1 MSEGGL
7 ILRGVYEF
15 DRVKNFG
22 VKKIFRNFFH
32 DWDFTL
38 LLSSFVLW
46 KIFIMELNQLLE
58 KLNLSDKDGLFSNAD
73 LSDSKTDFLPNRLQ
87 DSLLKINPDY
97 FFCINNEPLI
107 LFFHNPE
114 NLDLL
119 EKQIWNFNQTPIV
132 FIISQNQIQIKNGFN
147 FLKNAGLNDL
157 TDSKNISDFDY
168 FKLVTGELWEKYKS
182 NFDSRKRIDNYLLNN
197 IESARS
203 ILINKGLDSNVA
215 NSLIGRVIF
224 IRYLIDRKVEL
235 NKYEILSKEQFYEIL
250 KNKKHT
256 YKLFKQ
262 LRNDFNGNLF
272 PLEFIINNS
281 TVNEEDSVTEEHL
294 SVIISLLNGDKLIS
308 NKKSE
313 IQLSFFDI
321 YDFSIIPIEFVSNV
335 YEKFIGRS
343 NQAEQGA
350 YYTPLF
356 LVDYIQKQTV
366 TEYFNLNTGQ
376 YNCRVLDPACG
387 SGVFLVET
395 LRQIILQYRLINPN
409 YSDSLEDYKSELK
422 HLLTENIF
430 GIDKDENAIKV
441 AIFSLYITLLDY
453 LEPSSI
459 VGFQFPLLLGTN
471 FFVADFFD
479 LDAEYNNIIKN
490 KHFQFILG
498 NPPWGKVED
507 SVKLYESYWKDK
519 EKIEKTDI
527 KVTDKQI
534 SQVFLIRVKDFSFD
548 ESALIVTSKVLYNIN
563 AKDYRKYL
571 LTNFKFRQVFELSP
585 IAEKIFNVSNDSS
598 IEPAVVLF
606 YKVLEKDEDF
616 KNNLITHISV
626 KPNYF
631 FNTLKL
637 LVIEKFD
644 VKEVFQSLFLDYDWI
659 WKTLVFGNILDFYFL
674 KRLKDKGVFKSI
686 NDVVSNTS
694 HFIKGQGLKFKDGKR
709 KINTSEF
716 KNYKFIGSLEKK
728 IDKNGNEKDTTTNYN
743 KILKQYYIT
752 KNLPKWDSRD
762 VGYFPDDSRIFNSPT
777 LLITGGITTEYK
789 CVSAIMYE
797 DALFKSS
804 LTAIKAINNDGID
817 KLKSICALLNSTFFS
832 YYILSSGSSAGIERK
847 ESHDEEK
854 WGMPFSTN
862 NEIINLVSQMEKLL
876 NDHYESILNNES
888 IKLEIANIYNEIDN
902 QIFYSYNLSSLER
915 SLIDYSANISIP
927 LRTGKKYDEIF
938 KRIVYK
944 DLVLENYAKIFIDN
958 FGAIYNKEGHFFE
971 AEIIHSN
978 HTIAMYF
985 RVIPNKSKSSK
996 KIIWSQKGY
1005 KDLLS
1010 TFSRLSFENVG
1021 QNLFIQ
1027 KDIKGFENDGF
1038 YVIKPNEYKSW
1049 HPALAYLDLSEFIE
1063 ALHNSKPN
1071 IDE

>member
-1 MSEGGL
+1 MQIDS
-7 ILRGVYEF
+7 V
-15 DRVKNFG
+15 
-22 VKKIFRNFFH
+22 
-32 DWDFTL
+32 
-38 LLSSFVLW
+38 
-46 KIFIMELNQLLE
+46 LE
-58 KLNLSDKDGLFSNAD
+58 KLNLLDKDGLFYLSEIKLNEFNIVSNRI
-73 LSDSKTDFLPNRLQ
+73 KET
-87 DSLLKINPDY
+87 LLKLQPNAI
-97 FFCINNEPLI
+97 FCINNEPLI
-107 LFFHNPE
+107 LFFDNPQ
-114 NLDLL
+114 NIDLL

-147 FLKNAGLNDL
+147 FVKNTGLNNL
-157 TDSKNISDFDY
+157 TDSNNISDFDY
-168 FKLVTGELWEKYKS
+168 FKLITGESWEKYKS
-182 NFDSRKRIDNYLLNN
+182 KFESKKRIDNYLLSN

-203 ILINKGLDSNVA
+203 ILINKYLDKNIA
-215 NSLIGRVIF
+215 YNIANNITNSLIGRVIF

-250 KNKKHT
+250 KNRKT
-256 YKLFKQ
+256 AYKLFKQ

-272 PLEFIINNS
+272 PLEFLVDNVKI
-281 TVNEEDSVTEEHL
+281 NEEDFVFEEHL
-294 SVIISLLNGDKLIS
+294 EVIISLLSGNKLIS
-308 NKKSE
+308 LNKKSE
-313 IQLSFFDI
+313 IQFSFFDI

-366 TEYFNLNTGQ
+366 TEYFNLNKNQ

-395 LRQIILQYRLINPN
+395 LRQIIIQYRLLNPN
-409 YSDSLEDYKSELK
+409 YSDSLDNYKNELK
-422 HLLTENIF
+422 TLLKENIF
-430 GIDKDENAIKV
+430 GIDKDESAIKV

-459 VGFQFPLLLGTN
+459 VGFQFPALLGTN

-479 LDAEYNNIIKN
+479 LNADYNKIIKN

-507 SVKLYESYWKDK
+507 SVKLYESYWKEK
-519 EKIEKTDI
+519 EKIENTEI

-548 ESALIVTSKVLYNIN
+548 ESVLIVTSKVLYNIN
-563 AKDYRKYL
+563 AKDYRRYL
-571 LTNFKFRQVFELSP
+571 LTNFKFRQVFELSS
-585 IAEKIFNVSNDSS
+585 IAEKIFNVSNDAS

-606 YKVLEKDEDF
+606 YKVLDKNEDI

-674 KRLKDKGVFKSI
+674 KRLKDKNVFNSI
-686 NDVVSNTS
+686 DDVVSNTS
-694 HFIKGQGLKFKDGKR
+694 HFIKGQGLKFKDGNR

-716 KNYKFIGSLEKK
+716 NNYKFIGSLEKK

-743 KILKQYYIT
+743 KILRQYYIT
-752 KNLPKWDSRD
+752 KNLPKWDNRD
-762 VGYFPDDSRIFNSPT
+762 VGYFPDDKRIFNSPT

-789 CVSAIMYE
+789 CVSALMYE

-804 LTAIKAINNDGID
+804 LTAIKAINNEGID
-817 KLKSICALLNSTFFS
+817 ELKSICALLNSTFFS
-832 YYILSSGSSAGIERK
+832 YYILLSGSSAGIERK

-854 WGMPFSTN
+854 WAMPYSTN
-862 NEIINLVSQMEKLL
+862 NEIINLVSQTEKLL
-876 NDHYESILNNES
+876 KDDYESILNDES
-888 IKLEIANIYNEIDN
+888 IKLELTNIYNEIDN

-915 SLIDYSANISIP
+915 SLIDYAANISIP
-927 LRTGKKYDEIF
+927 LRTGKNYENVFNKLLF
-938 KRIVYK
+938 KTS
-944 DLVLENYAKIFIDN
+944 LLEDYAKIFLN
-958 FGAIYNKEGHFFE
+958 HFGTIYNKEGYFFE
-971 AEIIHSN
+971 IEIIHSN

-985 RVIPNKSKSSK
+985 RVIPNKSKSPK
-996 KIIWSQKGY
+996 RIIWSQKGY
-1005 KDLLS
+1005 KELLS
-1010 TFSRLSFENVG
+1010 TFTRLSFENVG

-1027 KDIKGFENDGF
+1027 KDIKGFEKDGF

-1063 ALHNSKPN
+1063 ALNNSKPE

>member
-1 MSEGGL
+1 M
-7 ILRGVYEF
+7 
-15 DRVKNFG
+15 
-22 VKKIFRNFFH
+22 
-32 DWDFTL
+32 L
-38 LLSSFVLW
+38 LKS
-46 KIFIMELNQLLE
+46 LLD
-58 KLNLSDKDGLFSNAD
+58 KLHLLDKDGLFFYDD
-73 LSDSKTDFLPNRLQ
+73 LSDEKTDFLSIRIKKT
-87 DSLLKINPDY
+87 LLDHVKPDAI
-97 FFCINNEPLI
+97 FCINNEPLI
-107 LFFHNPE
+107 LFFENPQ
-114 NLDLL
+114 NIDLL
-119 EKQIWNFNQTPIV
+119 ENQIWNFNQTPIV
-132 FIISQNQIQIKNGFN
+132 FIIHENQIQIKNGFN
-147 FLKNAGLNDL
+147 YVKNTGLNDL
-157 TDSKNISDFDY
+157 TDSNNISDFDY
-168 FKLVTGELWEKYKS
+168 FKLITGESWEKYKS
-182 NFDSRKRIDNYLLNN
+182 NFDSRKRIDNYLLSN
-197 IESARS
+197 IESARN
-203 ILINKGLDSNVA
+203 ILINKYLDQNITQNIANNIA
-215 NSLIGRVIF
+215 NSIIGRVIF

-250 KNKKHT
+250 KVKKT
-256 YKLFKQ
+256 AYRLFRQ

-272 PLEFIINNS
+272 PLEFDIDGI
-281 TVNEEDSVTEEHL
+281 TVNEEDFVNEEHL
-294 SVIISLLNGDKLIS
+294 EVIINLLNGNKLIS
-308 NKKSE
+308 FNKKSVV
-313 IQLSFFDI
+313 QFSFFDI

-343 NQAEQGA
+343 NQAQQGA

-366 TEYFNLNTGQ
+366 TDYFKLNKSE

-395 LRQIILQYRLINPN
+395 LRQVILQYRLLNPN
-409 YSDSLEDYKSELK
+409 YSDSLADYKNTLQT
-422 HLLTENIF
+422 LLTENIF

-459 VGFQFPLLLGTN
+459 VGFQFPPLIGTN

-479 LDAEYNNIIKN
+479 LNADYNNIIKN

-498 NPPWGKVED
+498 NPPWGKVGD

-519 EKIEKTDI
+519 EKIEKVDI

-548 ESALIVTSKVLYNIN
+548 ESALIVTSKILYNIN
-563 AKDYRKYL
+563 AKDYRRYL
-571 LTNFKFRQVFELSP
+571 LTNFKFRQVFELSS

-606 YKVLEKDEDF
+606 YKVLDKYDDF
-616 KNNLITHISV
+616 KSNLITHISV

-674 KRLKDKGVFKSI
+674 KRLKDKNAFNSI
-686 NDVVSNTS
+686 DDVVSNTS
-694 HFIKGQGLKFKDGKR
+694 HFIKGQGLKFKDDNR
-709 KINTSEF
+709 KIDTSEF
-716 KNYKFIGSLEKK
+716 NNYKFIGSLEKK
-728 IDKNGNEKDTTTNYN
+728 IDRNGNEKDATTNYN
-743 KILKQYYIT
+743 KILRQYYIT
-752 KNLPKWDSRD
+752 KNLPKWDNRD
-762 VGYFPDDSRIFNSPT
+762 VGYFPDDKRIFNSPT

-804 LTAIKAINNDGID
+804 LTAIKAINNEGIGE
-817 KLKSICALLNSTFFS
+817 LKSICALLNSTFFS
-832 YYILSSGSSAGIERK
+832 YYILTSGSSAGIERK

-862 NEIINLVSQMEKLL
+862 NEIINLVSQTEKLL
-876 NDHYESILNNES
+876 NDDYESILNDES
-888 IKLEIANIYNEIDN
+888 KKLELANIYNEIDN
-902 QIFYSYNLSSLER
+902 QIFFSYNLSSLER
-915 SLIDYSANISIP
+915 SLINYAVNISIP
-927 LRTGKKYDEIF
+927 LRTGKKYENVFSRLPFESMI
-938 KRIVYK
+938 
-944 DLVLENYAKIFIDN
+944 LEEYAKIFVSH
-958 FGAIYNKEGHFFE
+958 FGAIYNQEGYFFE
-971 AEIIHSN
+971 VEIIHSK

-985 RVIPNKSKSSK
+985 RVVANKSKSEK

-1005 KDLLS
+1005 KQLLN
-1010 TFSRLSFENVG
+1010 TFTRLSFENVG

-1063 ALHNSKPN
+1063 ALHNSKSN
-1071 IDE
+1071 IDG

>member
-1 MSEGGL
+1 M
-7 ILRGVYEF
+7 
-15 DRVKNFG
+15 
-22 VKKIFRNFFH
+22 
-32 DWDFTL
+32 
-38 LLSSFVLW
+38 
-46 KIFIMELNQLLE
+46 QLDSVLE
-58 KLNLSDKDGLFSNAD
+58 KLNLLDKDGLFYLPEIKLKEFNIVSNRI
-73 LSDSKTDFLPNRLQ
+73 KET
-87 DSLLKINPDY
+87 LLKLQPDAI
-97 FFCINNEPLI
+97 FCINNEPLI
-107 LFFHNPE
+107 LFFENPQ

-147 FLKNAGLNDL
+147 FVKNAGLNDL
-157 TDSKNISDFDY
+157 TDSNNINDFDY
-168 FKLVTGELWEKYKS
+168 FKLVTGESWEKYKS
-182 NFDSRKRIDNYLLNN
+182 KFDSRKRIDNYLLNN
-197 IESARS
+197 IESARN

-250 KNKKHT
+250 KNKKTT

-272 PLEFIINNS
+272 PLEFISNNV
-281 TVNEEDSVTEEHL
+281 TVNEEDFVTEEHL
-294 SVIISLLNGDKLIS
+294 SVIINLLNGDKLIS
-308 NKKSE
+308 LNKKSE

-335 YEKFIGRS
+335 YEKFIGKS

-409 YSDSLEDYKSELK
+409 YSDSLEDYKGELK
-422 HLLTENIF
+422 SLLTENIF

-459 VGFQFPLLLGTN
+459 VGFQFPALLGTN

-479 LDAEYNNIIKN
+479 LDAEYNNIIKS

-507 SVKLYESYWKDK
+507 SVKLYESYWKEK

-563 AKDYRKYL
+563 AKDYRRYL
-571 LTNFKFRQVFELSP
+571 LTNFKFRQVFELSSV
-585 IAEKIFNVSNDSS
+585 AEKIFNVSNDSS

-637 LVIEKFD
+637 LIIEKYD
-644 VKEVFQSLFLDYDWI
+644 IKEIYQNYFLDYDWI
-659 WKTLVFGNILDFYFL
+659 WKTLVFGNILDFYFI
-674 KRLKDKGVFKSI
+674 KRLK
-686 NDVVSNTS
+686 NDFLPVNDILPSEK
-694 HFIKGQGLKFKDGKR
+694 FIKHGGLKRKDGKN
-709 KINTSEF
+709 KYSTINLIGKPFVDTSKKEL
-716 KNYKFIGSLEKK
+716 KNYI
-728 IDKNGNEKDTTTNYN
+728 
-743 KILKQYYIT
+743 IT
-752 KNLPKWDSRD
+752 KNKFWNEDVVGFLPDENIFKAPVLLTKKGTNSDYLSIACLSIIDCVFTDS
-762 VGYFPDDSRIFNSPT
+762 VF
-777 LLITGGITTEYK
+777 
-789 CVSAIMYE
+789 
-797 DALFKSS
+797 
-804 LTAIKAINNDGID
+804 AIKAINHEDID
-817 KLKSICALLNSTFFS
+817 TLKSLEAIYNSRFFS
-832 YYILSSGSSAGIERK
+832 SYLMLTASSLGIERK
-847 ESHDEEK
+847 QVHIEEK
-854 WGMPFSTN
+854 LNTPFVIS
-862 NEIINLVSQMEKLL
+862 ELLIQYIDDLKIELEKVH
-876 NDHYESILNNES
+876 NSILYNPFDLDNKNLIIDKIE
-888 IKLEIANIYNEIDN
+888 KELEKNYGISKQEKA
-902 QIFYSYNLSSLER
+902 LL
-915 SLIDYSANISIP
+915 DYSANISIP
-927 LRTGKKYDEIF
+927 LRIGRKYDEIF

-944 DLVLENYAKIFIDN
+944 DLVLENYAKIFIDH
-958 FGAIYNKEGHFFE
+958 FGAIYNKDEHFFE
-971 AEIIHSN
+971 VEIIHSN

-985 RVIPNKSKSSK
+985 RVIPNKSKSAK

-1010 TFSRLSFENVG
+1010 SFSRLSFENVG

>member
-1 MSEGGL
+1 MQINS
-7 ILRGVYEF
+7 V
-15 DRVKNFG
+15 
-22 VKKIFRNFFH
+22 
-32 DWDFTL
+32 
-38 LLSSFVLW
+38 
-46 KIFIMELNQLLE
+46 LE
-58 KLNLSDKDGLFSNAD
+58 KLDLLDKDGLFY
-73 LSDSKTDFLPNRLQ
+73 LSDIKLKQFSIVSNRIKET
-87 DSLLKINPDY
+87 LLKLSPDAV
-97 FFCINNEPLI
+97 FCINNEPLI
-107 LFFHNPE
+107 LFFENPQ

-119 EKQIWNFNQTPIV
+119 EQQIWNFNQTPII

-147 FLKNAGLNDL
+147 FVKNAGLNDL
-157 TDSKNISDFDY
+157 TDSNNISDFDY
-168 FKLVTGELWEKYKS
+168 FKLITGESWEKYKS
-182 NFDSRKRIDNYLLNN
+182 KFDSRKRIDNYLLSN

-203 ILINKGLDSNVA
+203 ILLNKFLDKNITYNVANSIA

-250 KNKKHT
+250 KNKKT
-256 YKLFKQ
+256 AYKLFKQ

-272 PLEFIINNS
+272 PLEFIVDNDA
-281 TVNEEDSVTEEHL
+281 VNEEDFVSEDSLE
-294 SVIISLLNGDKLIS
+294 VIISLLNGDKLTS
-308 NKKSE
+308 LNKKSE

-366 TEYFNLNTGQ
+366 TEYFNLNTEQ

-387 SGVFLVET
+387 SGIFLVET

-409 YSDSLEDYKSELK
+409 YSDSLDDYKEELK
-422 HLLTENIF
+422 YLLTENIF
-430 GIDKDENAIKV
+430 GVDKDENAIKV

-459 VGFQFPLLLGTN
+459 VGFQFPALLGTN

-479 LDAEYNNIIKN
+479 LNADYNNIIKN

-507 SVKLYESYWKDK
+507 SVKLYESYWKEK

-563 AKDYRKYL
+563 AKDYRRYL
-571 LTNFKFRQVFELSP
+571 LTNFKFRQVFELSS

-644 VKEVFQSLFLDYDWI
+644 VKEVFQSLFLDFDWI
-659 WKTLVFGNILDFYFL
+659 WKTLVFGNILDFYFI
-674 KRLKDKGVFKSI
+674 KRLK
-686 NDVVSNTS
+686 NDFLTVNDTLPSEK
-694 HFIKGQGLKFKDGKR
+694 FIKYGGLKRKDGKNNSSTVNLIG
-709 KINTSEF
+709 KPFVDTSKKEL
-716 KNYKFIGSLEKK
+716 KNYL
-728 IDKNGNEKDTTTNYN
+728 
-743 KILKQYYIT
+743 IT
-752 KNLPKWDSRD
+752 KNKLWNEEVVGFLPDENIFKAPVLLTKKGTNSDYLSIACLSTVDCVFTDS
-762 VGYFPDDSRIFNSPT
+762 VF
-777 LLITGGITTEYK
+777 
-789 CVSAIMYE
+789 
-797 DALFKSS
+797 
-804 LTAIKAINNDGID
+804 AIKAINDEDVDI
-817 KLKSICALLNSTFFS
+817 LKSLEAIYNSKFFS
-832 YYILSSGSSAGIERK
+832 SYLMLTASSLGIERK
-847 ESHDEEK
+847 QVHID
-854 WGMPFSTN
+854 
-862 NEIINLVSQMEKLL
+862 EKLNTPYVTSEL
-876 NDHYESILNNES
+876 LIQHIDELKIEMNKVHDSILYNPFDLDVTNIILEKIENELKKNYLIS
-888 IKLEIANIYNEIDN
+888 KQEKALLN
-902 QIFYSYNLSSLER
+902 YSE
-915 SLIDYSANISIP
+915 NISIP
-927 LRTGKKYDEIF
+927 LRTGKKYNEIF
-938 KRIVYK
+938 KRVVYK
-944 DLVLENYAKIFIDN
+944 NSVLEEYAKIFLN
-958 FGAIYNKEGHFFE
+958 HFGAIYNKEGHFFE
-971 AEIIHSN
+971 VEIIYSN

-1010 TFSRLSFENVG
+1010 TFSRLNFENVG

-1063 ALHNSKPN
+1063 ALHNSNSN
-1071 IDE
+1071 IDG

>member
-1 MSEGGL
+1 MQIDS
-7 ILRGVYEF
+7 V
-15 DRVKNFG
+15 
-22 VKKIFRNFFH
+22 
-32 DWDFTL
+32 
-38 LLSSFVLW
+38 
-46 KIFIMELNQLLE
+46 LE
-58 KLNLSDKDGLFSNAD
+58 KLNLLGKDGLFY
-73 LSDSKTDFLPNRLQ
+73 LSDIKLKEFNIVSNRIKETLLKLLPNA
-87 DSLLKINPDY
+87 I
-97 FFCINNEPLI
+97 FCINNEPLI
-107 LFFHNPE
+107 LFFDNPKD
-114 NLDLL
+114 LDLL

-132 FIISQNQIQIKNGFN
+132 FIISKNQIQIKNGFN
-147 FLKNAGLNDL
+147 FVKNTGLNDL
-157 TDSKNISDFDY
+157 TDSNNISDFDY
-168 FKLVTGELWEKYKS
+168 FKLITGESWEKYKS
-182 NFDSRKRIDNYLLNN
+182 KFDSRKRIDSYLLSN
-197 IESARS
+197 IESARN

-250 KNKKHT
+250 KNKDSA

-272 PLEFIINNS
+272 PLEFFINGI
-281 TVNEEDSVTEEHL
+281 TVNEEDLVDEEHL
-294 SVIISLLNGDKLIS
+294 DVIISLLNGDKLIS
-308 NKKSE
+308 LNKKSE

-356 LVDYIQKQTV
+356 LVDYIQKETV
-366 TEYFNLNTGQ
+366 TEYFNSNSKL

-395 LRQIILQYRLINPN
+395 LRQIILQYKLINPTYN
-409 YSDSLEDYKSELK
+409 DSLDSYKEELK
-422 HLLTENIF
+422 LLLTENIF

-459 VGFQFPLLLGTN
+459 VGFQFPTLLGTN

-479 LDAEYNNIIKN
+479 LDAEYNNILKN

-498 NPPWGKVED
+498 NPPWGKVAD

-519 EKIEKTDI
+519 EKNEKIDI

-548 ESALIVTSKVLYNIN
+548 ESALIVTSKILYNIN
-563 AKDYRKYL
+563 AKDYRRYL
-571 LTNFKFRQVFELSP
+571 LSNFKFRQVFELSS

-606 YKVLEKDEDF
+606 YKVLEKDEEL
-616 KNNLITHISV
+616 KSNLITHISV

-644 VKEVFQSLFLDYDWI
+644 IKEVFQNLFLDYDWI

-674 KRLKDKGVFKSI
+674 KRLKDKNTFETI
-686 NDVVSNTS
+686 NDIVSNTS

-709 KINTSEF
+709 KIDTSEF
-716 KNYKFIGSLEKK
+716 SNYKFIGSLERTF
-728 IDKNGNEKDTTTNYN
+728 DKNGNVKDTTTNYN
-743 KILKQYYIT
+743 KLLRQYYLT
-752 KNLPKWDSRD
+752 KNLPKWDSRH
-762 VGYFPDDSRIFNSPT
+762 VGYFPDDKRIFNQPT

-804 LTAIKAINNDGID
+804 LTAIKAINSNGINE
-817 KLKSICALLNSTFFS
+817 LKSICALLNSTFFS

-862 NEIINLVSQMEKLL
+862 NEIINLVSETEKLL
-876 NDHYESILNNES
+876 NDDYESILSNES
-888 IKLEIANIYNEIDN
+888 IKLEISKIYDEIDN
-902 QIFYSYNLSSLER
+902 QIFKSYNLSSLER
-915 SLIDYSANISIP
+915 SLVDYAVNISIP
-927 LRTGKKYDEIF
+927 LRTGKKYENVF
-938 KRIVYK
+938 KKLNFKSSI
-944 DLVLENYAKIFIDN
+944 LENYAEIFLN
-958 FGAIYNKEGHFFE
+958 HFGSIYNKKGHYFE
-971 AEIIHSN
+971 IEIIFSK

-985 RVIPNKSKSSK
+985 RVTLNKSTK
-996 KIIWSQKGY
+996 KIVWSQKGY
-1005 KDLLS
+1005 KELLS
-1010 TFSRLSFENVG
+1010 TFTRLSFENVG

-1063 ALHNSKPN
+1063 ALHNSKPK

>member
-1 MSEGGL
+1 MQINS
-7 ILRGVYEF
+7 V
-15 DRVKNFG
+15 
-22 VKKIFRNFFH
+22 
-32 DWDFTL
+32 
-38 LLSSFVLW
+38 
-46 KIFIMELNQLLE
+46 LE
-58 KLNLSDKDGLFSNAD
+58 KLNLLDKDGLFYLSEIKLNQFNIVSNRI
-73 LSDSKTDFLPNRLQ
+73 KET
-87 DSLLKINPDY
+87 LLKLLPDAI
-97 FFCINNEPLI
+97 FCINNEPLI
-107 LFFHNPE
+107 LFFENPE

-147 FLKNAGLNDL
+147 FVKNAGLNDL
-157 TDSKNISDFDY
+157 AESNNIDDFDY
-168 FKLVTGELWEKYKS
+168 FKLVTGESWEKYKS
-182 NFDSRKRIDNYLLNN
+182 KFDSRKRIDNYLLSN

-250 KNKKHT
+250 KNKKAA
-256 YKLFKQ
+256 YNLFKQ

-272 PLEFIINNS
+272 PLEFVINNVC
-281 TVNEEDSVTEEHL
+281 VNEEDFVTEEHL
-294 SVIISLLNGDKLIS
+294 GVITSLLNGDKLIS
-308 NKKSE
+308 LNKKTE

-366 TEYFNLNTGQ
+366 TEYFNSNVEQ

-409 YSDSLEDYKSELK
+409 YSDSLNDYKESLK
-422 HLLTENIF
+422 VLLTDNIF

-459 VGFQFPLLLGTN
+459 VGFQFPTLLGTN
-471 FFVADFFD
+471 FFVSDFFD
-479 LDAEYNNIIKN
+479 LEADYNNILKN

-507 SVKLYESYWKDK
+507 SVKLYESYWKEK
-519 EKIEKTDI
+519 EKLEKVDI

-571 LTNFKFRQVFELSP
+571 LTNFKFRQVFELSS

-606 YKVLEKDEDF
+606 YRVIDNNEDVRD
-616 KNNLITHISV
+616 NLITHISI

-637 LVIEKFD
+637 LVIEKYD
-644 VKEVFQSLFLDYDWI
+644 VKEVFQGLFIDFDWI
-659 WKTLVFGNILDFYFL
+659 WKTLVFGNILDFYFI
-674 KRLKDKGVFKSI
+674 KRLKNDYTTVDKVLPTEKFLKHG
-686 NDVVSNTS
+686 
-694 HFIKGQGLKFKDGKR
+694 GLKRKDGK
-709 KINTSEF
+709 
-716 KNYKFIGSLEKK
+716 
-728 IDKNGNEKDTTTNYN
+728 N
-743 KILKQYYIT
+743 KYVT
-752 KNLPKWDSRD
+752 KNLIGKPFIDTSKKELKNYFIVKNKSWDEET
-762 VGYFPDDSRIFNSPT
+762 VGFLPDENIFKAPVLLTKKGTNSDYLSIACLSTVDCVFTDSVF
-777 LLITGGITTEYK
+777 
-789 CVSAIMYE
+789 
-797 DALFKSS
+797 
-804 LTAIKAINNDGID
+804 AIKAINDDDVNI
-817 KLKSICALLNSTFFS
+817 LKSLEAIYNSRFFS
-832 YYILSSGSSAGIERK
+832 SYLMLTASSLGIERK
-847 ESHDEEK
+847 QVHID
-854 WGMPFSTN
+854 
-862 NEIINLVSQMEKLL
+862 EKLNTPFVSSESL
-876 NDHYESILNNES
+876 VQLIDDLKAQMSKVYESILYNPFDLES
-888 IKLEIANIYNEIDN
+888 TNFIVEKIERELEINYRISE
-902 QIFYSYNLSSLER
+902 QEKSL
-915 SLIDYSANISIP
+915 LDYSTNISIP
-927 LRTGKKYDEIF
+927 LRTGKLYEEIF
-938 KRIVYK
+938 KKTAYK
-944 DLVLENYAKIFIDN
+944 DKVLEDYAQIFLDH
-958 FGAIYNKEGHFFE
+958 FGTIYNREGYFFE
-971 AEIIHSN
+971 IEIIHSN

-985 RVIPNKSKSSK
+985 RVIPNKSKSVK

-1005 KDLLS
+1005 QDLLS
-1010 TFSRLSFENVG
+1010 TFSRLSFENIG

-1063 ALHNSKPN
+1063 ALHNSN
-1071 IDE
+1071 SSTNE